1 MLLRLDDVAR
11 RIGAR
16 TLFQGVSLHVAP
28 GDRIGLVG
36 PNGAGKTTLMRL
48 AAGLDEPDAGR
59 RITQRGARIG
69 LLGQE
74 IDPSRTAT
82 VREDVGTALAHLDA
96 LESEIRETEQQMA
109 EAGEVSAAVAERYDQ
124 LQQRF
129 AREGGFERE
138 ARIERVLSGLGFRE
152 EVRDR
157 PLRSFSG
164 GWLVRVELA
173 KLLLAE
179 PDVLLLDEPTNHLDI
194 PSIQWFEETL
204 AGFPGGVVSISH
216 DRAFLRRNTTAIAEL
231 AGGRFTVYAG
241 SYDFYLKEREQRRE
255 ALLAQKRSQD
265 RKVAE
270 TERFI
275 ERFRAKATKARQVQS
290 RVKALEK
297 LERVE
302 VEEEDTRRIRLRIP
316 DPARAGAIPMRL
328 SGIHKRYGDTVVYE
342 GIDFELKRGERLA
355 LVGPNG
361 AGKSTL
367 LRILAGVLDF
377 DAGERSIGHQVQVAF
392 YAQHQLEALQAG
404 RTVLSELE
412 HGAKAEDFGRLR
424 SHLGAFL
431 FSGDDVDKKVSVLS
445 GGEKAR
451 LALAKMLL
459 RPANLL
465 VLDEPTNHLD
475 IQACE
480 VLEGALRGYTGTVVF
495 ISHDRDFIDA
505 LATRVVEVDDGG
517 LENHLGNYSDYLHR
531 KERQEPKLEREPAP
545 EARGKTSTEPASAEP
560 TPAEPTAAE
569 PTAAERKAARQL
581 ERERQKARDRITR
594 RIAKVEAEILERE
607 QSVEEAGLRL
617 GDPEVYKDGDQVREI
632 EAQREA
638 LRSEVQDRY
647 GEWERLAA
655 ELEAL
660 DDAR

>member
-1 MLLRLDDVAR
+1 VLLRLDDVAR
-11 RIGAR
+11 RFGAR
-16 TLFQGVSLHVAP
+16 TLFEGVSLHVAA

-36 PNGAGKTTLMRL
+36 PNGAGKTSLMRL

-96 LESEIRETEQQMA
+96 LEAELRQAEHEIA
-109 EAGEVSAAVAERYDQ
+109 SGGGEIAPGLAERYDA

-129 AREGGFERE
+129 SHEGGFERE
-138 ARIERVLSGLGFRE
+138 ARIERVLAGLGFRE

-157 PLRSFSG
+157 PLQSFSG

-179 PDVLLLDEPTNHLDI
+179 PDVLLLDEPTNHLDL

-204 AGFPGGVVSISH
+204 ASFPGGVISISH
-216 DRAFLRRNTTAIAEL
+216 DRAYLRRNATTIAEL
-231 AGGRFTVYAG
+231 ATGRFTVYPG
-241 SYDFYLKEREQRRE
+241 SFDHYLEERELRRE
-255 ALLAQKRSQD
+255 ALLAQKRTQD

-297 LERVE
+297 LDRVD
-302 VEEEDTRRIRLRIP
+302 VEPEDRRRIRLRIP
-316 DPARAGAIPMRL
+316 DPPRAGAVPITL
-328 SGIHKRYGDTVVYE
+328 SDIHKRYGDTTVYE
-342 GIDFELKRGERLA
+342 GVGMELKRGERLA

-377 DAGERSIGHQVQVAF
+377 DSGARELGHQVTVAF
-392 YAQHQLEALQAG
+392 YAQHQLEALEAG
-404 RTVLSELE
+404 RTVLGELE
-412 HGAKAEDFGRLR
+412 YGATAEDFPRLR

-431 FSGDDVDKKVSVLS
+431 FSGDDVEKKVSVLS

-495 ISHDRDFIDA
+495 ISHDRDFIDT
-505 LATRVVEVDDGG
+505 LATRVIEVDAGQ
-517 LENHLGNYSDYLHR
+517 LETHLGNYSDYLHR
-531 KERQEPKLEREPAP
+531 KETGQAANGKA
-545 EARGKTSTEPASAEP
+545 ARDGAARLSAG
-560 TPAEPTAAE
+560 EPTAAPRAE
-569 PTAAERKAARQL
+569 APEASPTDRRASRAQ
-581 ERERQKARDRITR
+581 ERERKKARDRITR
-594 RIAKVEAEILERE
+594 RVAKVEAEILERE
-607 QSVEEAGLRL
+607 QAVEDAGLRL
-617 GDPEVYKDGDQVREI
+617 GDPEVYKDGDKVREI
-632 EAQREA
+632 EAAREA
-638 LRSEVQDRY
+638 LRVEAQERY
-647 GEWERLAA
+647 QEWERLAA

-660 DDAR
+660 DDAE